1 MRRAI
6 DHLGNMILFGSI
18 AIGSAFLARYFFGLS
33 ITTTKPGS
41 PTLFWAIV
49 LAMISGSSFIAI
61 AKELLALAKKMAGF

>member
-41 PTLFWAIV
+41 PSLFWAII
-49 LAMISGSSFIAI
+49 LAMISGSGLVAM
-61 AKELLALAKKMAGF
+61 AKEVLALAKK